1 MICDIWLSYSI
12 LSTLCKI
19 TDPNQLSL
27 SRSPSASVGGSC
39 FLLHCVWRKRQHS
52 KHNMGADDENECNQ
66 STFGRMLNAC
76 AHTPA
81 HIGVLWWF
89 MCDRE
94 WFSLLFFSCVVHYVY
109 ASFWPVL
116 TQFFPSFNSTC
127 YFIFYRLGSSGFDHW
142 PLYLVDNDF
151 LLSSLVAF
159 IWLSIIFGVFLLWL
173 SLCFLIF
180 NLIIWFV
187 HFLWFYFYCLHF
199 CGACARASGMF
210 AFVFQHSVTFM
221 GCNVPWIRM
230 RHANNIEHEKKSQ
243 HRTNSNLITIQKERA
258 GQAST
263 DKSKCKWWTLVVCT
277 SHGYLRT

>member
-1 MICDIWLSYSI
+1 
-12 LSTLCKI
+12 
-19 TDPNQLSL
+19 
-27 SRSPSASVGGSC
+27 
-39 FLLHCVWRKRQHS
+39 
-52 KHNMGADDENECNQ
+52 MGADDENECNQ
-66 STFGRMLNAC
+66 NTFGRMLNAC

-81 HIGVLWWF
+81 HIVVLWWF

-173 SLCFLIF
+173 SLSLLSAFQFNNLVCSFSLVLFL
-180 NLIIWFV
+180 LSSLLRCV
-187 HFLWFYFYCLHF
+187 R
-199 CGACARASGMF
+199 AC
-210 AFVFQHSVTFM
+210 
-221 GCNVPWIRM
+221 
-230 RHANNIEHEKKSQ
+230 
-243 HRTNSNLITIQKERA
+243 
-258 GQAST
+258 
-263 DKSKCKWWTLVVCT
+263 VCT
-277 SHGYLRT
+277 SEWYVCVCISAQRDIYGL

>member
-1 MICDIWLSYSI
+1 
-12 LSTLCKI
+12 
-19 TDPNQLSL
+19 
-27 SRSPSASVGGSC
+27 
-39 FLLHCVWRKRQHS
+39 
-52 KHNMGADDENECNQ
+52 
-66 STFGRMLNAC
+66 MLNAC

-94 WFSLLFFSCVVHYVY
+94 WFSLSFFLTSFIMYMRVFGPCLHTFFFIQFNLLFYLLPSRFLWIWSLATVFSWQRFLVVVSCCIHLTLYH
-109 ASFWPVL
+109 FWCFSV
-116 TQFFPSFNSTC
+116 
-127 YFIFYRLGSSGFDHW
+127 
-142 PLYLVDNDF
+142 VA
-151 LLSSLVAF
+151 LS
-159 IWLSIIFGVFLLWL
+159 L
-173 SLCFLIF
+173 SLCFLLF

-187 HFLWFYFYCLHF
+187 HFLWFYFYCIHF
-199 CGACARASGMF
+199 CGACVRACARASGIL

-258 GQAST
+258 DQAST

>member
-39 FLLHCVWRKRQHS
+39 LLLHYVWRKRQHS

-94 WFSLLFFSCVVHYVY
+94 WFSVYFFLTSFIMYMRVFGPCLHTFFFIQFNLLFYLLPSRFLWIWSLATVFSWQRFLVVVSCCIYLTLYH
-109 ASFWPVL
+109 FWCFSV
-116 TQFFPSFNSTC
+116 
-127 YFIFYRLGSSGFDHW
+127 
-142 PLYLVDNDF
+142 
-151 LLSSLVAF
+151 VA
-159 IWLSIIFGVFLLWL
+159 L
-173 SLCFLIF
+173 SLSAFCFSI
-180 NLIIWFV
+180 
-187 HFLWFYFYCLHF
+187 
-199 CGACARASGMF
+199 
-210 AFVFQHSVTFM
+210 
-221 GCNVPWIRM
+221 
-230 RHANNIEHEKKSQ
+230 
-243 HRTNSNLITIQKERA
+243 
-258 GQAST
+258 
-263 DKSKCKWWTLVVCT
+263 
-277 SHGYLRT
+277 